1 MPTINFDNALGVHPR
16 AMLLRTARA
25 EVLANNI
32 ANQDTPNFKARD
44 IDFQTIL
51 KNEQK
56 RKQALKMER
65 TSDTHMVGKGR
76 VDEDLLYRTPYQP
89 SVDGNTVDADIEKTN
104 YTKNTMDF
112 QSTFRFLNG
121 KFTGLKSAIKGE

>member
-32 ANQDTPNFKARD
+32 ANADTPNFKSRD
-44 IDFQTIL
+44 IDFKTLLQ
-51 KNEQK
+51 NEQK
-56 RKQALKMER
+56 KKNAMKLER
-65 TSDTHMVGKGR
+65 TSDSHMKGKGR

-89 SVDGNTVDADIEKTN
+89 SIDGNTVDSDIENTN

-112 QSTFRFLNG
+112 QASFRFLNG